1 MEELGVEYD
10 TLTVNLQDKSDEFK
24 ALYAK
29 ANPLPNARAKVPVLQ
44 VDDGLLTLCESIVVT
59 EYLAESL
66 GDGTQLQPAS
76 AADRARG
83 RLFTELCS
91 GAFSYFHILR
101 ARDDAEKTAAA
112 VEELKFALVGVND
125 FLVDAAADS
134 SDGGPFFF
142 GEQFSTVE
150 CIAAPFVQ
158 RCLTVLP
165 HFCGPELSPLA
176 LCDEL
181 KLPRLSSWI
190 KAVVARPS
198 VVATGVAQPDMIQS
212 TTNML
217 ERFAAAAAAP
227 PPSS

>member
-91 GAFSYFHILR
+91 GAFSYFPILR
-101 ARDDAEKTAAA
+101 ARDDAEKTAADPVATERAIEA
-112 VEELKFALVGVND
+112 VQEGGPLFRLDRDERHGTK
-125 FLVDAAADS
+125 
-134 SDGGPFFF
+134 DGGFA
-142 GEQFSTVE
+142 SYTV
-150 CIAAPFVQ
+150 
-158 RCLTVLP
+158 T
-165 HFCGPELSPLA
+165 
-176 LCDEL
+176 
-181 KLPRLSSWI
+181 K
-190 KAVVARPS
+190 
-198 VVATGVAQPDMIQS
+198 TS
-212 TTNML
+212 TTVQYHAGGDGKVL
-217 ERFAAAAAAP
+217 YTATPLP
-227 PPSS
+227 PRRWRLRPP